1 MTPPSTASAPDKAP
15 SVLVVLVVRDA
26 AAWLRETLSA
36 LAAQTYPRLAVLAVD
51 NASTDGS
58 SRAPHPGAGGAARHH
73 LARRLRDR
81 GRVDG
86 GSRPSRRERGRLRPG
101 RPRRCRVRS
110 GYGDSG
116 SSRPPRS
123 PASIASGIVG
133 AKVVDWD
140 DPRELRDVGR
150 SADRFGHP
158 YSPLQPG
165 EIDQGQFDRVLEV
178 LFVSSCAMLVSRDAW
193 QRAGLLRRAHRPP
206 STRPST
212 SAGARASPGSAC

>member
-1 MTPPSTASAPDKAP
+1 MTPSATESPTQRVP
-15 SVLVVLVVRDA
+15 SVLVVLIVHDA
-26 AAWLRETLSA
+26 ADWLRESLSA

-58 SRAPHPGAGGAARHH
+58 GELLAKALGERRVVTLPQNEGATGALRAAYALPVADEADFILVLHDDAA
-73 LARRLRDR
+73 LDPDGVTRLVEAAAIQGVDR
-81 GRVDG
+81 
-86 GSRPSRRERGRLRPG
+86 
-101 RPRRCRVRS
+101 
-110 GYGDSG
+110 
-116 SSRPPRS
+116 
-123 PASIASGIVG
+123 IGIVG

-178 LFVSSCAMLVSRDAW
+178 LAVSSAAMLISRAAW
-193 QRAGLLRRAHRPP
+193 HRIGIFDERVAGPHAELDL
-206 STRPST
+206 
-212 SAGARASPGSAC
+212 C